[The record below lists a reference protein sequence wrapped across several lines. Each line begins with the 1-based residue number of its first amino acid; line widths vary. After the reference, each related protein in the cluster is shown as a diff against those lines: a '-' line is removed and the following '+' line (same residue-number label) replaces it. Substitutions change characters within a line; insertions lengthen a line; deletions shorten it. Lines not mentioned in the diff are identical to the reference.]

1 MVMPLL
7 KEMIVRLENSKT
19 FKLSFPLRHVVRI
32 VDKKGVTLG
41 LVPDK
46 QTLEELE
53 EELEASNP
61 EFLASLEVSRKS
73 GRVSGK
79 EVKKKACLA

>member
-7 KEMIVRLENSKT
+7 KEVIVRLENSKT
-19 FKLSFPLRHVVRI
+19 FRLSFPLERVVRI
-32 VDKKGVTLG
+32 VDKKGATLG
-41 LVPDK
+41 LVLDK
-46 QTLEELE
+46 QTIEELE

>member
-19 FKLSFPLRHVVRI
+19 FKLSFPLERVVRI

-41 LVPDK
+41 LVLDK
-46 QTLEELE
+46 QTIEELE
-53 EELEASNP
+53 EELESSSP
-61 EFLASLEVSRKS
+61 EFIASLEVSRKS

-79 EVKKKACLA
+79 EVKKKACIA

>member
-19 FKLSFPLRHVVRI
+19 FKLSFPLERVVRI

-41 LVPDK
+41 LVLDK

-61 EFLASLEVSRKS
+61 KFLASLEVSRKT

-79 EVKKKACLA
+79 EVKKKACIA

>member
-7 KEMIVRLENSKT
+7 KEIIVRLENSKT
-19 FKLSFPLRHVVRI
+19 FKLSFPLERVVRI
-32 VDKKGVTLG
+32 VDKKGATLG
-41 LVPDK
+41 LVLDK
-46 QTLEELE
+46 QTVEELE
-53 EELEASNP
+53 EELGASNP
-61 EFLASLEVSRKS
+61 AFLASLEVSRKS

>member
-7 KEMIVRLENSKT
+7 KEVIVRLENSKT
-19 FKLSFPLRHVVRI
+19 FKLSFPLERVVRI
-32 VDKKGVTLG
+32 VDKKGATLG
-41 LVPDK
+41 LVLDK
-46 QTLEELE
+46 QTIEELE
-53 EELEASNP
+53 EELEASSP